1 MWKCFHDYL
10 LTLVHTH
17 RHTHMDTCTWIA
29 GLQHIMERPFL
40 VTSYVLVR
48 PVSYSITIMSVQSW

>member
-1 MWKCFHDYL
+1 
-10 LTLVHTH
+10 
-17 RHTHMDTCTWIA
+17 MDTRTWIA

-40 VTSYVLVR
+40 VTFYILVR